1 MLRSSTALAAAA
13 LLALTGCSSAE
24 EHDDTASGTTDGEAS
39 AEETLVPVEESAEL
53 VDPEGSRVGR
63 AWLRDDEGRA
73 MLELQL
79 TGLTAGFHPV
89 QLGESGSCEAD
100 DPGAVIDL
108 PPVLVLE
115 EGVGSMTTLAGSMPL
130 DELLADDGTAVFVG
144 EAVEGLGDLP
154 TGSETSSA
162 EASRVACGVVGG

>member
-1 MLRSSTALAAAA
+1 VRRSLLPATAAAA
-13 LLALTGCSSAE
+13 LLALSACSSADE
-24 EHDDTASGTTDGEAS
+24 PEDATGAADGGSG

-53 VDPEGSRVGR
+53 LDREGSTVGR
-63 AWLRDDEGRA
+63 AWLRDDAGRA
-73 MLELQL
+73 VLELQL

-100 DPGAVIDL
+100 DPGALLDL
-108 PPVLVLE
+108 PPLLVLE

-130 DELLADDGTAVFVG
+130 DELLADDGTAVLLG
-144 EAVEGLGDLP
+144 ESVEGLGDLP
-154 TGSETSSA
+154 TGSETSGA

>member
-1 MLRSSTALAAAA
+1 VHRSLFPVAAAA
-13 LLALTGCSSAE
+13 VLALSACSSADE
-24 EHDDTASGTTDGEAS
+24 PEDTAGAPTDSESA

-53 VDPEGSRVGR
+53 LDPEGSTVGR

-73 MLELQL
+73 MLELQV

-89 QLGESGSCEAD
+89 QLGEGGSCEAD
-100 DPGAVIDL
+100 DPGALLDL

-130 DELLADDGTAVFVG
+130 DELLADDGTGVFVG

-154 TGSETSSA
+154 TGSETGGA